1 MDEAKL
7 IEEIREG
14 NTNAF
19 ETLFRNWHEPL
30 CRYAFSLLKDEAQ
43 AEEIVQ
49 DVFVKVWEK
58 RQEISIQTSAKAY
71 LYRSVHNRCLNWIEH
86 QKVKGN
92 YRDNWM
98 LQFEEAQMPQE
109 NTEHR
114 QLLEQ
119 FSNAMQKLPGECRRI
134 FQLSREAGFSYREIA
149 EALNISIKTVENQ
162 MGKAL
167 KVLRTELKDYLPLLV
182 SLAADALQFLQPF
195 IGVILVLT
203 VLM

>member
-19 ETLFRNWHEPL
+19 ETLFRIWYEPL

-49 DVFVKVWEK
+49 EVFIKVWEK
-58 RQEISIQTSAKAY
+58 RLELGIQTSIKAY
-71 LYRSVHNRCLNWIEH
+71 LYRSVHNRGLNWIEH

-92 YRDNWM
+92 YSDDWKR
-98 LQFEEAQMPQE
+98 QFEEAQMPQE
-109 NTEHR
+109 SAEHSE
-114 QLLEQ
+114 LLEQ
-119 FSNAMQKLPGECRRI
+119 FSSALLKLPAECRLI
-134 FQLSREAGFSYREIA
+134 FQLSRKAGFSYREIA
-149 EALNISIKTVENQ
+149 ETLNISIKTVENQ

-167 KVLRTELKDYLPLLV
+167 KILRTELKDYLPLLL
-182 SLAADALQFLQPF
+182 SLAAGSLQFFQPF
-195 IGVILVLT
+195 VGVILVLT